1 MNLLILGYIRPERNY
16 DGLQALIDD
25 INVDCEV
32 ARRSLER
39 SKWVVEGDGTG
50 EWKRWLGDFEW
61 ASEMSKEDVEK
72 MESKVLGGGPNA
84 QQAKV

>member
-25 INVDCEV
+25 IKFDCEV

-39 SKWVVEGDGTG
+39 E
-50 EWKRWLGDFEW
+50 RWRLE
-61 ASEMSKEDVEK
+61 
-72 MESKVLGGGPNA
+72 GGGEGW
-84 QQAKV
+84 KG